1 MLTNKQLSELIKN
14 EVSFIAAEILL
25 FGGSTTEPD
34 GATPETYRWLR
45 NETVEVRT
53 DRLYWLAKK
62 FPDEYRRACWK
73 LVKTK
78 PARPEDGPAKTGQKV
93 RIYTK

>member
-25 FGGSTTEPD
+25 FGGDTVEPE
-34 GATPETYRWLR
+34 GAKPETYKWIRDER
-45 NETVEVRT
+45 VQVRT

-62 FPDEYRRACWK
+62 FPVEYERACWK
-73 LVKTK
+73 LVRMK
-78 PARPEDGPAKTGQKV
+78 PARPEDGPAKTGQKI
-93 RIYTK
+93 RLCN